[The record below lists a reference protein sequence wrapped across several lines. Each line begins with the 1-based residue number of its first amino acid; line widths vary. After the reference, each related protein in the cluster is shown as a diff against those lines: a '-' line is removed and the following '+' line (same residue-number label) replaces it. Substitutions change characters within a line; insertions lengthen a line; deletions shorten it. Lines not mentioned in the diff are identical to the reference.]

1 MEINT
6 DGNLKSSKVAES
18 VFREAS
24 NELIVL
30 GELPLSFIESS
41 AWKHFCRKIIYLI
54 NTYLFFYLLFT

>member
-41 AWKHFCRKIIYLI
+41 A
-54 NTYLFFYLLFT
+54 